1 MKNSQ
6 NNRLTYILLIIA
18 GVICLINGVLA
29 FDHSIIMISLSL
41 LFMIIGIGVLYFSI
55 LGLKNEIKKPN
66 NKARY
71 NK

>member
-18 GVICLINGVLA
+18 GVICIINGVLA
-29 FDHSIIMISLSL
+29 FDHSIIMISLFTFYDYRYRCFIFFNSW
-41 LFMIIGIGVLYFSI
+41 IE
-55 LGLKNEIKKPN
+55 NEIKKSN

>member
-1 MKNSQ
+1 MNNSQ

-55 LGLKNEIKKPN
+55 RGLKNEIKKPN